1 MLQSALCECFKG
13 CKLLWQYFV
22 GIVRQQPCAVMQRSA
37 CGMQE
42 QNLGFQSGQ
51 TQNLAAR

>member
-22 GIVRQQPCAVMQRSA
+22 GIVRQQPCAVVQRSA

-42 QNLGFQSGQ
+42 QNLGFKSGQ